1 MKLYFPVVKNQNLI
15 DKLALAGYE
24 LTADIAEADNYIP
37 GIVRFS
43 NRLNSYLKENKP
55 AKAAELKLELATKS
69 GLLDAIVAANLNVVK
84 TVKEA
89 SLENIQN
96 FGGAF
101 IIKPSSGL
109 SANDPYTFTYKL
121 FNSYA
126 EFLSYIDLETFNSN
140 FIANDVYKNYIIQQ
154 SLADANGEI
163 TQIFVSGFIN
173 SNSEVYIECHHTV
186 KMEQD
191 LRHDNLGQGISAYP
205 SSFLRKTDSYS
216 DPTNIIDTYE
226 VLAQIDS
233 LFAIN
238 QVKNI
243 PFQVQALVDP
253 NDSSIAYITDLGY
266 KMRPQN
272 YALGINDDY
281 IIDKLNFMFKDEPA
295 LIPNTIY
302 TYYANLDIS
311 KGITTE
317 LENYCELNKIYV
329 DFAFG
334 AKENRRNIPFIIT
347 GNSKEEIDVSLQNL
361 KDFILTY

>member
-1 MKLYFPVVKNQNLI
+1 MKLYFPVVKSQDLI

-24 LTADIAEADNYIP
+24 LSNMEEADNYIP
-37 GIVRFS
+37 GIVRVS
-43 NRLNSYLKENKP
+43 NPLNAYLTQNKP
-55 AKAAELKLELATKS
+55 AKAADLKLELATKS
-69 GLLDAIVAANLNVVK
+69 GLMDAVAAANLNIVK

-140 FIANDVYKNYIIQQ
+140 FIANDAYKNYIIQQ

-191 LRHDNLGQGISAYP
+191 LRHDNLGQGQSAYP

-216 DPTNIIDTYE
+216 DPTNISDTYG
-226 VLAQIDS
+226 VLSQINS
-233 LFAIN
+233 LIAIN
-238 QVKNI
+238 QVKNL
-243 PFQVQALVDP
+243 PFQVNALIDP
-253 NDSSIAYITDLGY
+253 NDPSIAYITDLGY

-281 IIDKLNFMFKDEPA
+281 LIDKLNFMFNGA
-295 LIPNTIY
+295 TVSVPNTTY

-317 LENYCELNKIYV
+317 LENYCELNKIIV
-329 DFAFG
+329 EFAFG
-334 AKENRRNIPFIIT
+334 IKENRRSIPFIIT
-347 GNSKEEIDVSLQNL
+347 GNSKAEIDLSLQNL